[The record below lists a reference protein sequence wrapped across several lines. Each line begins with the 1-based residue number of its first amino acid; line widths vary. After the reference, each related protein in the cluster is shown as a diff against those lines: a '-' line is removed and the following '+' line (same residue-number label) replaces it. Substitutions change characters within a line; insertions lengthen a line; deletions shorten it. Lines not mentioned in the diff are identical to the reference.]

1 MGKTFSKILNDIGI
15 DDGSKGAEEEARRAE
30 RVQQETANAAR
41 AAQEAQRNMQANFA
55 TDLSGESKA
64 TVVAGGTA
72 DAVASTTDIAKKKR
86 QGTNFAASL
95 GLNI

>member
-1 MGKTFSKILNDIGI
+1 MGKTFSKILNDVGI

-41 AAQEAQRNMQANFA
+41 VAQEAQRNMQANFA

-72 DAVASTTDIAKKKR
+72 DAVASTSDMAKKRR
-86 QGTNFAASL
+86 QAGGLAASL
-95 GLNI
+95 GINT